1 MPFPDRYWADNPLE
15 ARRTGCDRLAQ
26 ITHKLKKQRIWPVM
40 EDFVKYLAD
49 IIEFLVGGVLIAI
62 AFVICFA
69 LFFPDLIEPTMSLLF
84 QIPDSIGLVVSLAAF
99 ALVYGLGVIIEGVSR
114 AVVEWRLERV
124 TVDCISAVRRPP
136 HGLTGPAL
144 TRWAVQKREKWRGIA
159 EADEAGKRAIST
171 QLSRLRVERTF
182 LLTSYIVMVALAIK
196 SLLTTPIALNGYGIA
211 TLFMIAFSVML
222 FRLVNVRFGRFVNG
236 IIREYLRL
244 RPAPKRISLTES

>member
-1 MPFPDRYWADNPLE
+1 
-15 ARRTGCDRLAQ
+15 
-26 ITHKLKKQRIWPVM
+26 M

-62 AFVICFA
+62 AVVISLA
-69 LFFPDLIEPTMSLLF
+69 LFFPELIEPTMRLLF
-84 QIPDSIGLVVSLAAF
+84 QIPDSIGLVVSLSAF
-99 ALVYGLGVIIEGVSR
+99 ALVYGLGVIIEGISR

-124 TVDCISAVRRPP
+124 TVACISAVRQPP
-136 HGLTGPAL
+136 HGLSGAAL

-182 LLTSYIVMVALAIK
+182 LLTSYIVMIALAIK
-196 SLLTTPIALNGYGIA
+196 SLLAAPTAFNGYGIA
-211 TLFMIAFSVML
+211 TLFMIAFSIIL

-236 IIREYLRL
+236 IIREYQRV
-244 RPAPKRISLTES
+244 RPAPKRVSLAEG